1 MNFDSKAY
9 AERIKDLRTRRGL
22 THAQFAEE
30 IGISTNY
37 LAKIENNR
45 QSGSIDLAIDVAVF
59 FDVSLDYLLLG
70 KYHSNQDIKHVL
82 REMIENLSALEETL

>member
-22 THAQFAEE
+22 TQAQFAEE

-45 QSGSIDLAIDVAVF
+45 QSGKWCHLNYLFTFLFMVFIFMMDLA
-59 FDVSLDYLLLG
+59 
-70 KYHSNQDIKHVL
+70 
-82 REMIENLSALEETL
+82 